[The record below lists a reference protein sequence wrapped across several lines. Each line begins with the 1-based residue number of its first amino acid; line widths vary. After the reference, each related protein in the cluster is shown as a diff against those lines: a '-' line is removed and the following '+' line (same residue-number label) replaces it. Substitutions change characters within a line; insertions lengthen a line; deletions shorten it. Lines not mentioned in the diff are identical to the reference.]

1 MSCIRHCEC
10 YNNIKCMNALS
21 FKEFIIQVGERGHS
35 LKEVK
40 EKSDKAIYVFWGSYW
55 VDLVF

>member
-1 MSCIRHCEC
+1 
-10 YNNIKCMNALS
+10 MNALS

-35 LKEVK
+35 VKEVK

>member
-10 YNNIKCMNALS
+10 CNKIKRMNALS

-40 EKSDKAIYVFWGSYW
+40 EKSDKGIYVFWG
-55 VDLVF
+55 

>member
-10 YNNIKCMNALS
+10 YNKIKRMNALP
-21 FKEFIIQVGERGHS
+21 FKEFIIQVWERGHS

-40 EKSDKAIYVFWGSYW
+40 EKSDKAIYVFWG
-55 VDLVF
+55 